1 MRISVITTT
10 KSNMQNIL
18 RLTKSLYPFYEELH
32 EFIIVNAGTPNL
44 KDSTYYTFKFPL
56 IVDGEGTTRGEGKNI
71 GIRKATGD
79 VIVFFD
85 DDVEID
91 KAWLTEL
98 KKSLRNSD
106 IVAGYSP
113 NPIGQDMPRVPVYV
127 NGQDITWPTC
137 NIAYKRK
144 VIDSVGEFKKELI
157 TAEDIEYNCRCVK
170 AGFSITYNPKMVV
183 YHYHRETLKG
193 FAKQAF
199 WNGYGRRQFNR
210 IHKNLSHIHGFSPK
224 GILRLGFG
232 FLGYIFGDMFND
244 NRNT

>member
-1 MRISVITTT
+1 MKISVITTT

-18 RLTKSLYPFYEELH
+18 RLAKSLYPLYEELY
-32 EFIIVNAGTPNL
+32 EFIIVDAGTPDL
-44 KDSTYYTFKFPL
+44 KDASNYCFNFPK
-56 IVDGEGTTRGEGKNI
+56 IIDGEGTTRGEGKNI
-71 GIRKATGD
+71 GIKNAKGD

-85 DDVEID
+85 DDVKVD
-91 KAWLTEL
+91 KNWFKEL
-98 KKSLRNSD
+98 KKSLRHSD

-113 NPIGQDMPRVPVYV
+113 NPYGKDMARVPVYI

-144 VIDSVGEFKKELI
+144 VIDSVGYFKKELI

-170 AGFSITYNPKMVV
+170 KGFTITYNPKMIAK
-183 YHYHRETLKG
+183 HYHRETLKG

-210 IHKNLSHIHGFSPK
+210 IHKNMSHIHGFSPK

-232 FLGYIFGDMFND
+232 FLGYVLGDLFND